1 MTVAFPFRVVVW
13 ERIDD
18 AVESAVLTAGG
29 KARRAIQSMIDLAVQ
44 GGGGGGLS
52 GAAKTELVAVRHRSA
67 ADEAAPTA
75 DNWGPRPSG
84 YGAVL
89 AIGARPAPAD
99 ARAEDLHL
107 LQPAAAPSTA
117 TTTFTVADGAAWP
130 TPWVVERVPAGGG
143 ATVVSG
149 MGRVTSGSAGGS
161 ATADTAAVRYGVA
174 AVDSDVLLTWRPI
187 TADPVAAYV
196 ARSDAASLAPQ
207 AGVIV
212 EVTATALRLVE
223 YTAGTPAVLAS
234 APITAGTGVDYRL
247 RVTVSEQTASARVWP
262 AADPEPVDWG
272 VTSAIQATQGYQGLT
287 VGSGA
292 TAAAQTVAFDD
303 ITITSNAGGYG
314 AAYGVAYGG

>member
-1 MTVAFPFRVVVW
+1 MASFPFRVVVW

-18 AVESAVLTAGG
+18 AVQSAILTTGG
-29 KARRAIQSMIDLAVQ
+29 KARAAVQSMIDLALQ
-44 GGGGGGLS
+44 GGTGGGLS
-52 GAAKTELVAVRHRSA
+52 GAAKTELVAVRRRSA
-67 ADEAAPTA
+67 TSEAAPTA
-75 DNWGPRPSG
+75 DNWGARPTG
-84 YGAVL
+84 YGLVIAV
-89 AIGARPAPAD
+89 GARPAPAD
-99 ARAEDLHL
+99 AADTDLHFL
-107 LQPAAAPSTA
+107 PPPAASSTA
-117 TTTFTVADGAAWP
+117 TTTFAQADGSAWP
-130 TPWVVERVPAGGG
+130 TPWVVERVPSGGG
-143 ATVVSG
+143 ATVTTG
-149 MGRVTSGSAGGS
+149 MGRLTSGATGGS
-161 ATADTAAVRYGVA
+161 ANADAVAVRYGTDV
-174 AVDSDVLLTWRPI
+174 VDSDVLLTWRPI

-207 AGVIV
+207 NGVVV
-212 EVTATALRLVE
+212 EVTAATLRLVE

-247 RVTVSEQTASARVWP
+247 RVTISDQTASARVWP

-292 TAAAQTVAFDD
+292 GAGAQTVAFDD